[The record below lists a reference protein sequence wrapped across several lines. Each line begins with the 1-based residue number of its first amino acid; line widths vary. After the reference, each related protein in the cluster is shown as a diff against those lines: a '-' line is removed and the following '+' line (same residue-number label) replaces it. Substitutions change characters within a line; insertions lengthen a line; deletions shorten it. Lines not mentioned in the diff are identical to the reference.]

1 MAARTRTDEEVATF
15 RARVVGAATEL
26 FAERGPNNVTMRQI
40 AAAVGVSPMTAY
52 SYFKD
57 REAILDAVRV
67 SAMERFADTL
77 ERAATTDHDS
87 VRASRAVSRAYVA
100 FAQENPSTYRLLF
113 DFERPEAEQDTA
125 LAAASARA
133 RRVMSGYVEALIG
146 SGVISGD
153 AEAIGMAFWSAM
165 HGILVLEL
173 SGALGREIDA
183 EKLRQCVFRAL
194 LSGIRNRPPDN
205 VR

>member
-1 MAARTRTDEEVATF
+1 MAARTRTDKEVATF
-15 RARVVGAATEL
+15 RVRVVGVATEL
-26 FAERGPNNVTMRQI
+26 FAARGPDNVTMRQI

-67 SAMERFADTL
+67 SAMERFAATL
-77 ERAATTDHDS
+77 EGAATDHDPLE
-87 VRASRAVSRAYVA
+87 ASRAVSRAYVA
-100 FAQENPSTYRLLF
+100 FAKDHPSTYRLLF
-113 DFERPEAEQDTA
+113 DFERPEAEQDAA
-125 LAAASARA
+125 LAAAAERA
-133 RRVMSGYVEALIG
+133 RRVMNGYVQALIDA
-146 SGVISGD
+146 GVLSGD

-173 SGALGREIDA
+173 SGALGREINA
-183 EKLRQCVFRAL
+183 ENLRQCVVRAL
-194 LSGIRNRPPDN
+194 LDGFRSRPPAP